1 MDAARI
7 YGRGFRFP
15 FGLTERGQVAWS
27 EGEDNVQECLQHLLL
42 TELGERLHLPDF
54 GGGLSEFLYEPNA
67 VSTRTRVSD
76 RVKEA
81 VNRGER
87 RVRVRS
93 VEVLPDPTD
102 PAAVI
107 VTLSYDLVATQIP
120 GTLQL
125 GVRLQG

>member
-1 MDAARI
+1 MDTARI

-15 FGLTERGQVAWS
+15 FGLDAGRVAWS

-54 GGGLSEFLYEPNA
+54 GGGLAAFLYEPNA
-67 VSTRTRVSD
+67 VATRTRIAD
-76 RVKEA
+76 RVREA
-81 VNRGER
+81 VRQGER
-87 RVRVRS
+87 RVRVRA
-93 VEVLPDPTD
+93 VEVVPDPTD

-107 VTLSYDLVATQIP
+107 VTLSYDLVATQVP